1 MSDRAGLAGDN
12 RSRGSAETGGVSV
25 PSHLD
30 RLETLFAEQYRRE
43 IEHEENV
50 WRSLPFF
57 SATLAVEVAILG
69 QAAPLLL
76 SVSGGLAAFVGLV
89 GASLA
94 LLILGVLQALL
105 QSIRRQPFSYI
116 SGEGELLDYASRLES
131 VIDPADPTGPQEV
144 ARLLQ
149 RRLLEQYRAANE
161 ANRRINERRGQARA
175 RAGVLLLASIVA
187 TLALVGVTL
196 AHQVMSAPAGGSHG
210 EGTGPRRAGAATGG
224 VVGGGEPGRAAP
236 PRPRSAGGGGAAQD
250 AGGGEGLDLQGEP
263 AQRRGG
269 AGPRAPDRGAQ
280 P

>member
-1 MSDRAGLAGDN
+1 MSCQAGLPGADQSGG
-12 RSRGSAETGGVSV
+12 STAIGRGVAAPT
-25 PSHLD
+25 HLD

-43 IEHEENV
+43 IEQEENV

-116 SGEGELLDYASRLES
+116 SAEGELLDYASRLEA
-131 VIDPADPTGPQEV
+131 VIDPADPAGPQEV

-196 AHQVMSAPAGGSHG
+196 THQVMSASPGGSHG
-210 EGTGPRRAGAATGG
+210 EGTGPRRAGAATGR
-224 VVGGGEPGRAAP
+224 VDGGGEPAPEPGHAAG
-236 PRPRSAGGGGAAQD
+236 PRSPGSRGAAQD

-263 AQRRGG
+263 AQRGGG
-269 AGPRAPDRGAQ
+269 AGARPPG
-280 P
+280 